1 MNTQKVFAKMVK
13 THSKEETAVFVSDY
27 RNIKEVAKMLIAM
40 PDSYLETFELRD
52 DHENPI
58 SLTYDKDG
66 GVWCQNAIYEGGR
79 VARSEGTCYVDTN
92 CLGEISPEE
101 FVLEGEGN
109 VKILHD

>member
-1 MNTQKVFAKMVK
+1 
-13 THSKEETAVFVSDY
+13 
-27 RNIKEVAKMLIAM
+27 MLITM

-58 SLTYDKDG
+58 LLTYDVFG